1 MAPCIIKNSR
11 DADPVSSWGCSYD
24 QILELEADAGEE
36 DALLT
41 ETQLCEAAD
50 TETASLEANGR
61 QLPVHT
67 NLVLA
72 VVNGIDFLCSV

>member
-1 MAPCIIKNSR
+1 MKTIDWIPWLSTC
-11 DADPVSSWGCSYD
+11 PHGYYD
-24 QILELEADAGEE
+24 QRLELEADAGEE